1 MSENDVSARSR
12 REGGWDMRVAFIE
25 RRQCWWWN
33 AWRAATST
41 ELYGFADT
49 RADAWS
55 AMNDAISGAQLPDQL
70 REQRS

>member
-1 MSENDVSARSR
+1 MSENDTDPASGGRSS
-12 REGGWDMRVAFIE
+12 GWDVRVVFVE
-25 RRQCWWWN
+25 SRQSWWWN

-55 AMNDAISGAQLPDQL
+55 AMNAAIRSARLPDQL
-70 REQRS
+70 HE